1 MGIKKLAVFVGILLI
16 AFGVGIAVSQKFAKS
31 DSVSVAT
38 NKSSQVSLVQD
49 KLVELSEW
57 ATLRYDYRNV
67 IVSRTERSLSL
78 PVVSD
83 VNFSETIK
91 LIDYTGYL
99 KAGTDLAKVE
109 ILYNET
115 SQQCK
120 IRVPKARILDNVVET
135 ENMKVEDIK
144 GSILSNYPT
153 QTIMDE
159 VNASKKA
166 LQEEKISQGFLE
178 EADTRTK
185 SLLISFLKSFGYNDV
200 VVEFY

>member
-1 MGIKKLAVFVGILLI
+1 MGIKKFAVFVGILLI
-16 AFGVGIAVSQKFAKS
+16 AFGVGIAVSQKYVVP
-31 DSVSVAT
+31 DSISVAT

-57 ATLRYDYRNV
+57 ATLMYDYRNV

-115 SQQCK
+115 AQQCK
-120 IRVPKARILDNVVET
+120 VRVPRARILDNVVET

-178 EADTRTK
+178 EADMRTK
-185 SLLISFLKSFGYNDV
+185 SLVISFLKSFGYNDV

>member
-1 MGIKKLAVFVGILLI
+1 MGIKKFAVFVGILLI
-16 AFGVGIAVSQKFAKS
+16 AFGVGIAVSQKYAKP
-31 DSVSVAT
+31 DSISVAT

-115 SQQCK
+115 AQQCK
-120 IRVPKARILDNVVET
+120 VRVPRARILDNVVET

-178 EADTRTK
+178 EADMRTK
-185 SLLISFLKSFGYNDV
+185 SLVISFLKSFGYDDV
-200 VVEFY
+200 AVEFY